1 MYEQFSHS
9 ILNEILDRLKPE
21 IRKQDLHHFYTR
33 LGANFYSL
41 FLIFQRL
48 YGERDDFKMQLLN
61 LVETMA
67 RQYIKRPRK
76 LKRSDLEREKNFNWF
91 LHQKWVGMTLYADG
105 FADNLKGVQEKLAYL
120 QELGINLVHIMPI
133 LECPKGASDGGYAVS
148 DFRKINDKVGTL
160 ENVKNLA
167 KEMKQRGMLLTLDV
181 VVNHVSDEH
190 EWARNARSGAPRYQ
204 EYFYCFENR
213 EIPDMFEQTLPE
225 IFPDSSPGNFT
236 WDDTMQKWVMTVFNS
251 YQWDLNY
258 SNPAVFIEMLDV
270 LLFWVNQGV
279 DVLRLDAVAFLW
291 KKIGSTSQNEYE
303 AHKLLQLFKDCCQIT
318 APGVVFIAEAIV
330 APVEIVKYFGE
341 DAINA
346 KECEIAYNA
355 TLMALLWDAVATK
368 NAKLLSQGLKNLP
381 DKLERAT
388 WLNYIRCHDDI
399 GLGFTD
405 KDIVQAGYEPRSHR
419 DFIINYFAGE
429 FENSSARGLL
439 FAHNKKTNDARIS
452 GTLTSLIGLEKALE
466 ENDQEKIDLIIQHIL
481 LLHSIIFSFGGIP
494 LIYYG
499 DELGTINDYSYV
511 EDISKA
517 NDSRWAHRPRIDWEQ
532 ALRRNQ
538 PGTVE
543 YKIFNAL
550 KKMIA
555 VRKEISEFSDFNN
568 RKMLEIGNPQLL
580 AYVRFNITTRKSV
593 LVVGNFDAHP
603 QYLNLSDLE
612 TQGFRMGEHIR
623 DLYSGDSPTLF
634 KDQLV
639 LPPYRFYWL
648 SAN

>member
-9 ILNEILDRLKPE
+9 LLNEILDKLKPE

-41 FLIFQRL
+41 FLIFEQL
-48 YGERDDFKMQLLN
+48 YGKRSDFREQLVH
-61 LVETMA
+61 LVETMTL
-67 RQYIKRPRK
+67 QYIKRPRN
-76 LKRSDLEREKNFNWF
+76 LRRSDLLREKDFNWF
-91 LHQKWVGMTLYADG
+91 LHQKWVGMTLYTDG
-105 FADNLKGVQEKLAYL
+105 FADNLKEVQAKLPYL
-120 QELGINLVHIMPI
+120 QELGVNLVHIMPI
-133 LECPKGASDGGYAVS
+133 LECPKGDSDGGYAVS
-148 DFRKINDKVGTL
+148 DFRKINDEVGTL
-160 ENVKNLA
+160 EDLNDLA
-167 KEMKQRGMLLTLDV
+167 KAMKKKDLLLTLDV
-181 VVNHVSDEH
+181 VVNHVSNEH
-190 EWARNARSGAPRYQ
+190 EWARKAKAGNQKYQ
-204 EYFYCFENR
+204 DYFYCFENR
-213 EIPDMFEQTLPE
+213 EIPDMFEETLPE
-225 IFPDSSPGNFT
+225 IFPDQAPGNFT
-236 WDDTMQKWVMTVFNS
+236 WDETMQKWVMTVFNH

-270 LLFWVNQGV
+270 LLFWANQGV
-279 DVLRLDAVAFLW
+279 DILRLDAVAFLW
-291 KKIGSTSQNEYE
+291 KKIGGTSQNEYE
-303 AHKLLQLFKDCCQIT
+303 AHKLLQLFKDCCQI
-318 APGVVFIAEAIV
+318 ASPGVVFIAEAIV

-368 NAKLLSQGLKNLP
+368 NTRLLTRGIKNLP
-381 DKLERAT
+381 NKLERAT

-405 KDIVQAGYEPRSHR
+405 EDIIKAGYEPRSHR
-419 DFIINYFAGE
+419 DFIVNYFVGK
-429 FENSSARGLL
+429 FEDSSARGLS
-439 FAHNKKTNDARIS
+439 FAHNKRTNDTRIS

-466 ENDQEKIDLIIQHIL
+466 ENDHEKIDIIIQHIL

-499 DELGTINDYSYV
+499 DELGTLNDYSYI

-517 NDSRWAHRPRIDWEQ
+517 NDTRWAHRPQIDWKRAQ
-532 ALRRNQ
+532 RRKQ

-550 KKMIA
+550 KQMIT

-568 RKMLEIGNPQLL
+568 RKLLEISNPQLL
-580 AYVRFNITTRKSV
+580 AFIRFNLSSRKSV

-603 QYLNLSDLE
+603 QYLNLVELE
-612 TQGFRMGEHIR
+612 SQGFRMSKDVK

-648 SAN
+648 TNS